1 MEEEKLYSRAD
12 KKIFLKLWHYG
23 RPYLGKI
30 MIIFILVL
38 ALSGIQICL
47 PLITKK
53 VVDNYIERSHLK
65 LIRNDKSIEITD
77 KHKSYRIVSDNI
89 IFIPSNI
96 LSKEEYFQLE
106 EDALIGSEKYI
117 MFKGD
122 ESLNQLKKYQLNI
135 TKTAQGVFIPYSEI
149 PKISQDDIRILRY
162 NDLKNVKLFALIY
175 VGLLIFTFIFNYFQ
189 VIMMALVSE
198 NVLYDLRSD
207 LTRHLMSLSINFFN
221 NNPIGRLVTRVTNDI
236 DALRELFTDVFVY
249 SGKDIITV
257 IGIFIIM
264 FRLSIKL
271 SILVLGII
279 PVIFFMLY
287 LFQKYAREAYGKVRL
302 SLAKVNSFLS
312 ESISGISLVQVFNQE
327 EKFKDDFGK
336 INRDYYKANL
346 YQLLIFS
353 IFRPLIDILSYVT
366 LGTIIYFGGKGV
378 LRGEFSI
385 GVLIAFISYIQML
398 FTPIFDF
405 SEKYDIFQSA
415 MASSERIFLLFQ
427 EDDKIHSQLNPKYP
441 SITKGRV
448 EVRNISFEY
457 KKGEKVIDNISFIVE
472 PNESV
477 AFVGA
482 TGAGKTTLI
491 NLLLRFY
498 DPTEGKILID
508 GINIKDLDLKFLRN
522 YFGLV
527 LQDVFMFAGDIKY
540 NIILNQEVEDNK
552 MIEYSKY
559 VNAHNFI
566 SKLKKQYKEV
576 ISEGGSNLSTGQRQL
591 ISFARALTK
600 EPKILILDEAT
611 SNIDSET
618 EYLIQDAIKK
628 IMKNRSSIAIAHRLS
643 TIQNVDRIYV
653 MHKGK
658 IVESGTHSRL
668 LTQKGYYFE
677 LYKFQY
683 LRSDMEKIYG
693 DEKRTK
699 N

>member
-1 MEEEKLYSRAD
+1 MEDEKLYSRAD
-12 KKIFLKLWHYG
+12 KKIFSKLWQYG
-23 RPYLGKI
+23 SPYLGKI
-30 MIIFILVL
+30 MIIFVLVL
-38 ALSGIQICL
+38 VLSGIQICL

-77 KHKSYRIVSDNI
+77 KHKSYRIITDNI

-96 LSKEEYFQLE
+96 LSKEEYLRLE
-106 EDALIGSEKYI
+106 EDSLIGPEKYI

-122 ESLNQLKKYQLNI
+122 ESLNQLKKYQFNI
-135 TKTAQGVFIPYSEI
+135 TKTAQGIFIPYSEVQ
-149 PKISQDDIRILRY
+149 KISQDDIRILRY

-236 DALRELFTDVFVY
+236 DALRELFTDVLVY

-302 SLAKVNSFLS
+302 TLAKVNSFLS
-312 ESISGISLVQVFNQE
+312 ESISGISLIQVFNQE

-427 EDDKIHSQLNPKYP
+427 EDDKIHSQPNPKYP

-457 KKGEKVIDNISFIVE
+457 KKGEKVIDNVSFIVE

-498 DPTEGKILID
+498 DPTEGEILID

-552 MIEYSKY
+552 MIEYSEY
-559 VNAHNFI
+559 VNAHDFI
-566 SKLKKQYKEV
+566 SKLKKQYREV

-591 ISFARALTK
+591 IAFARALAK
-600 EPKILILDEAT
+600 DPRILVLDEAT
-611 SNIDSET
+611 SSIDSET
-618 EYLIQDAIKK
+618 EFLIQDAIKK

-668 LTQKGYYFE
+668 LAQKGYYFE

-683 LRSDMEKIYG
+683 LRSDQ
-693 DEKRTK
+693 D

>member
-1 MEEEKLYSRAD
+1 MEDEKLYSRAD
-12 KKIFLKLWHYG
+12 KKIFSKLWQYG
-23 RPYLGKI
+23 SPYLGKI
-30 MIIFILVL
+30 MIIFVLVL
-38 ALSGIQICL
+38 VLSGIQICL

-77 KHKSYRIVSDNI
+77 KHKSYRIITDNI

-96 LSKEEYFQLE
+96 LSKEEYLRLE
-106 EDALIGSEKYI
+106 EDSLIGPEKYI

-122 ESLNQLKKYQLNI
+122 ESLNQLKKYQFNI

-149 PKISQDDIRILRY
+149 QKISQDDIRILRY

-236 DALRELFTDVFVY
+236 DALRELFTDVLVY

-279 PVIFFMLY
+279 LLIFLMLY

-312 ESISGISLVQVFNQE
+312 ESISGISLIQVFNQE

-366 LGTIIYFGGKGV
+366 LGSIIYFGGKGV

-427 EDDKIHSQLNPKYP
+427 EDDKIHSQPNPKYP

-448 EVRNISFEY
+448 EFRNISFEY
-457 KKGEKVIDNISFIVE
+457 KKGEKVIDNVSFIVE

-498 DPTEGKILID
+498 DPTEGEILID

-540 NIILNQEVEDNK
+540 NIILNQEIEDNK
-552 MIEYSKY
+552 MIEYSEY

-566 SKLKKQYKEV
+566 SKLKKQYREV

-591 ISFARALTK
+591 ISFARALSK

-643 TIQNVDRIYV
+643 TIKDVDKIYV

-658 IVESGTHSRL
+658 IVESGTHTQL
-668 LTQKGYYFE
+668 LAKRGYYFE

-683 LRSDMEKIYG
+683 LQTY
-693 DEKRTK
+693 
-699 N
+699 

>member
-1 MEEEKLYSRAD
+1 MEDEKLYSRAD
-12 KKIFLKLWHYG
+12 KKIFSKLWQYG
-23 RPYLGKI
+23 SPYLGKI
-30 MIIFILVL
+30 MIIFVLVL
-38 ALSGIQICL
+38 VLSGIQICL

-77 KHKSYRIVSDNI
+77 KHKSYRIITDNI

-96 LSKEEYFQLE
+96 LSKEEYLRLE
-106 EDALIGSEKYI
+106 EDSLIGPEKYI

-122 ESLNQLKKYQLNI
+122 ESLNQLKKYQFNI
-135 TKTAQGVFIPYSEI
+135 TKTAQGIFIPYSEI
-149 PKISQDDIRILRY
+149 QKISQDDIRILRY

-236 DALRELFTDVFVY
+236 DALRELFTDVLVY

-302 SLAKVNSFLS
+302 TLAKVNSFLS
-312 ESISGISLVQVFNQE
+312 ESISGISLIQVFNQE

-427 EDDKIHSQLNPKYP
+427 EDDKIHSQPNPKYP

-457 KKGEKVIDNISFIVE
+457 KKGEKVIDNVSFIVE

-498 DPTEGKILID
+498 DPTEGEILID

-552 MIEYSKY
+552 MIEYSEY
-559 VNAHNFI
+559 VNAHDFI
-566 SKLKKQYKEV
+566 SKLKKQYREV

-591 ISFARALTK
+591 IAFARALAK
-600 EPKILILDEAT
+600 DPRILVLDEAT
-611 SNIDSET
+611 SSIDSET
-618 EYLIQDAIKK
+618 EFLIQDAIKK

-668 LTQKGYYFE
+668 LAQKGYYFE

-683 LRSDMEKIYG
+683 LRSDQ
-693 DEKRTK
+693 D

>member
-1 MEEEKLYSRAD
+1 MEDEKLYSGAD
-12 KKIFLKLWHYG
+12 KKIFLKLWQYG

-30 MIIFILVL
+30 MIIFVLVL
-38 ALSGIQICL
+38 VLSGIQICL
-47 PLITKK
+47 PLITKQ
-53 VVDNYIERSHLK
+53 VVDNYMERSHLK

-77 KHKSYRIVSDNI
+77 QHKSYRIITDNI

-106 EDALIGSEKYI
+106 KDALIGPEKYI
-117 MFKGD
+117 LFEGD
-122 ESLNQLKKYQLNI
+122 ESVNQLKKYQFNI

-175 VGLLIFTFIFNYFQ
+175 VGLLIFTLIFNYFQ

-236 DALRELFTDVFVY
+236 DALRELFTDVLVY

-279 PVIFFMLY
+279 PLIFLMLY

-302 SLAKVNSFLS
+302 TLAKVNSFLS
-312 ESISGISLVQVFNQE
+312 ESISGISLIQVFNQE

-366 LGTIIYFGGKGV
+366 LGSIIYFGGKGV

-385 GVLIAFISYIQML
+385 GVLIAFISYIHLL

-427 EDDKIHSQLNPKYP
+427 EDDKIHSQPNPKYP

-448 EVRNISFEY
+448 EFRNISFEY
-457 KKGEKVIDNISFIVE
+457 KKGEKVIDKVSFIVE

-498 DPTEGKILID
+498 DPTEGEILID

-540 NIILNQEVEDNK
+540 NIILNQEIEDNK
-552 MIEYSKY
+552 MIEYSEY

-566 SKLKKQYKEV
+566 SKLKKQYREV

-591 ISFARALTK
+591 ISFARALSK

-643 TIQNVDRIYV
+643 TIKNVDRIYV
-653 MHKGK
+653 MRKGK
-658 IVESGTHSRL
+658 IVESGSHSEL
-668 LTQKGYYFE
+668 IDQKGYYFE

-683 LRSDMEKIYG
+683 LRSDQ
-693 DEKRTK
+693 D

>member
-1 MEEEKLYSRAD
+1 MEDEKLYSKAD
-12 KKIFLKLWHYG
+12 KKIFSKLWQYG
-23 RPYLGKI
+23 SPYLGKI
-30 MIIFILVL
+30 MIIFVLVL
-38 ALSGIQICL
+38 VLSGIQICL

-77 KHKSYRIVSDNI
+77 QHKSYRIITDNI

-96 LSKEEYFQLE
+96 LSKEEYIRLE
-106 EDALIGSEKYI
+106 EDSLIGSEKYI

-149 PKISQDDIRILRY
+149 QKISQDDIRILRY

-236 DALRELFTDVFVY
+236 DALRELFTDVLVY

-302 SLAKVNSFLS
+302 TLAKVNSFLS
-312 ESISGISLVQVFNQE
+312 ESISGISLIQVFNQE

-385 GVLIAFISYIQML
+385 GVLIAFIFYIQML

-427 EDDKIHSQLNPKYP
+427 EDDKIHSQPNPKYP

-457 KKGEKVIDNISFIVE
+457 KKGEKVIDNVSFIVE

-498 DPTEGKILID
+498 DPTEGEILID

-552 MIEYSKY
+552 MIEYSEY

-566 SKLKKQYKEV
+566 SKLKKQYREV

-600 EPKILILDEAT
+600 EPRILILDEAT

-668 LTQKGYYFE
+668 LAQKGYYFE

-683 LRSDMEKIYG
+683 LRSDQ
-693 DEKRTK
+693 D

>member
-96 LSKEEYFQLE
+96 LSKKEYFQLE

>member
-1 MEEEKLYSRAD
+1 MEDEKLYSRAD
-12 KKIFLKLWHYG
+12 KKIFSKLWQYG
-23 RPYLGKI
+23 SPYLGKI
-30 MIIFILVL
+30 MIIFVLVL
-38 ALSGIQICL
+38 VLSGIQICL

-77 KHKSYRIVSDNI
+77 KHKSYRIITDNI
-89 IFIPSNI
+89 IFMPSNI
-96 LSKEEYFQLE
+96 LSKEEYLRLE
-106 EDALIGSEKYI
+106 EDSLIWPEKYI

-236 DALRELFTDVFVY
+236 DALRELFTDVLVY

-302 SLAKVNSFLS
+302 TLAKVNSFLS
-312 ESISGISLVQVFNQE
+312 ESISGISLIQVFNQE

-427 EDDKIHSQLNPKYP
+427 EDDKIHSQPNPKYP

-457 KKGEKVIDNISFIVE
+457 KKGEKVIDNVSFIVE

-498 DPTEGKILID
+498 DPTEGEILID

-552 MIEYSKY
+552 MIEYSEY
-559 VNAHNFI
+559 VNAHDFI
-566 SKLKKQYKEV
+566 SKLKKQYREV

-591 ISFARALTK
+591 IAFARALAK
-600 EPKILILDEAT
+600 DPRILVLDEAT
-611 SNIDSET
+611 SSIDSET
-618 EYLIQDAIKK
+618 EFLIQDAIKK

-668 LTQKGYYFE
+668 LAQKGYYFE

-683 LRSDMEKIYG
+683 LRSDQ
-693 DEKRTK
+693 D

>member
-1 MEEEKLYSRAD
+1 
-12 KKIFLKLWHYG
+12 
-23 RPYLGKI
+23 
-30 MIIFILVL
+30 
-38 ALSGIQICL
+38 
-47 PLITKK
+47 
-53 VVDNYIERSHLK
+53 
-65 LIRNDKSIEITD
+65 
-77 KHKSYRIVSDNI
+77 
-89 IFIPSNI
+89 
-96 LSKEEYFQLE
+96 
-106 EDALIGSEKYI
+106 
-117 MFKGD
+117 
-122 ESLNQLKKYQLNI
+122 
-135 TKTAQGVFIPYSEI
+135 
-149 PKISQDDIRILRY
+149 
-162 NDLKNVKLFALIY
+162 
-175 VGLLIFTFIFNYFQ
+175 
-189 VIMMALVSE
+189 MMALVSE